1 MNPRTH
7 RIDRAKSPIS
17 PSIGRPALHLEITRH
32 SLIAQP
38 LHTSIPDDLA
48 MDISSALN
56 KFSLFGSSHH
66 HEHDL
71 HDEDRVRISRSR
83 RAIELQDQELMQLA
97 LLQER
102 QHSA

>member
-1 MNPRTH
+1 M
-7 RIDRAKSPIS
+7 
-17 PSIGRPALHLEITRH
+17 RH
-32 SLIAQP
+32 SLSAKP
-38 LHTSIPDDLA
+38 LKTCLLDDSA

-66 HEHDL
+66 HEHEL
-71 HDEDRVRISRSR
+71 HNEDRVRISRSR

>member
-1 MNPRTH
+1 
-7 RIDRAKSPIS
+7 
-17 PSIGRPALHLEITRH
+17 
-32 SLIAQP
+32 
-38 LHTSIPDDLA
+38 
-48 MDISSALN
+48 LN

-83 RAIELQDQELMQLA
+83 RAIELQDQELIQLA

>member
-1 MNPRTH
+1 MNSH
-7 RIDRAKSPIS
+7 LKSPSQKLHNRREQS
-17 PSIGRPALHLEITRH
+17 PPALHREITRH
-32 SLIAQP
+32 SLSAKP
-38 LHTSIPDDLA
+38 LKTSLPDDSG

-56 KFSLFGSSHH
+56 KFSLFDSSHH

>member
-7 RIDRAKSPIS
+7 RIDTANSPKSR
-17 PSIGRPALHLEITRH
+17 SIGRPALHLEITCH

-38 LHTSIPDDLA
+38 LHTFIPEDAA
-48 MDISSALN
+48 MDISVLN

-66 HEHDL
+66 HEHQL
-71 HDEDRVRISRSR
+71 QNEDRVRISRSR
-83 RAIELQDQELMQLA
+83 RAIELQDQELIQLA
-97 LLQER
+97 LLEER

>member
-1 MNPRTH
+1 
-7 RIDRAKSPIS
+7 
-17 PSIGRPALHLEITRH
+17 
-32 SLIAQP
+32 
-38 LHTSIPDDLA
+38 

-56 KFSLFGSSHH
+56 KFSLFGSSEH

-71 HDEDRVRISRSR
+71 RNEDRVRISRSR

>member
-1 MNPRTH
+1 M
-7 RIDRAKSPIS
+7 S
-17 PSIGRPALHLEITRH
+17 PSQKLHNRREQSPPSLHQEITRH
-32 SLIAQP
+32 SLSAQP
-38 LHTSIPDDLA
+38 LKTCLLDDSA